1 MISVMVTCHYVDYMQ
16 EHLFMTQRL
25 SHLLSQLGA
34 ALLIGVGT
42 GLILAAGLPERQDYT
57 GVLSAEGVAPQVG
70 AFAPDFTRPRLDG
83 VPLTLSQQRG
93 KIVLLNFWGTW
104 CAPCEIEMPLLQIL
118 HEDYPDLIL
127 WAMDLGEEP
136 AQITPWVEVR
146 GLTFPILLDRTRAL
160 EYIYALRGQPSTF
173 IIGGDGRIVTIID
186 GPIREEALRPLLD
199 ELFAKENES

>member
-1 MISVMVTCHYVDYMQ
+1 MVTCQYVDYMQ
-16 EHLFMTQRL
+16 ERVFMTQRL
-25 SHLLSQLGA
+25 SRLLA
-34 ALLIGVGT
+34 RIGVGLFIGVGA
-42 GLILAAGLPERQDYT
+42 GLILAAGLPERQNYT
-57 GVLSAEGVAPQVG
+57 GVMSGDLLAAPQIG

-93 KIVLLNFWGTW
+93 NVVLLNFWGTW
-104 CAPCEIEMPLLQIL
+104 CGPCEIEMPLLQTL
-118 HEDYPDLIL
+118 HEEYPDLVL

-136 AQITPWVEVR
+136 AEITPWIEAR
-146 GLTFPILLDRTRAL
+146 GLTFPILLDRTRTL

-173 IIGGDGRIVTIID
+173 IIGGDGRIVAIID

>member
-1 MISVMVTCHYVDYMQ
+1 
-16 EHLFMTQRL
+16 MTQRL
-25 SHLLSQLGA
+25 SRL
-34 ALLIGVGT
+34 
-42 GLILAAGLPERQDYT
+42 LAAVLVGIGTAFILVGGLPERHEYT
-57 GVLSAEGVAPQVG
+57 GVLSNASMAPQVG
-70 AFAPDFTRPRLDG
+70 AFAPDFTRRRLDG

-104 CAPCEIEMPLLQIL
+104 CAPCEIEMPLLQTL
-118 HEDYPDLIL
+118 HEDYPDLVL

-136 AQITPWVEVR
+136 AQIAPWIEAR
-146 GLTFPILLDRTRAL
+146 GLTFPILLDQTRAL

-173 IIGGDGRIVTIID
+173 IIKGDGRIVTIID

>member
-1 MISVMVTCHYVDYMQ
+1 
-16 EHLFMTQRL
+16 MTQRL
-25 SHLLSQLGA
+25 SRLLAQIVAGLF
-34 ALLIGVGT
+34 IGVGT

-57 GVLSAEGVAPQVG
+57 GVLSGDLMAAPQIG
-70 AFAPDFTRPRLDG
+70 AIAPDFTRNRLDG

-93 KIVLLNFWGTW
+93 KVVLLNFWATW
-104 CAPCEIEMPLLQIL
+104 CGPCEIEMPLLQIL
-118 HEDYPDLIL
+118 HEDYPDLVL

-136 AQITPWVEVR
+136 AEIAPWIEAR
-146 GLTFPILLDRTRAL
+146 GLTFPILLDRTRTL